1 MGELR
6 RVKEIFDKIAN
17 VSGKKSKESII
28 KQNGDNEL
36 FLECL
41 KFLLD
46 DNIQTGLSDKK
57 INKDVPLSNDV
68 YVKITDMF
76 EYLKTH
82 NTGTDRDISLVK
94 LFISIQEEDLKEFC
108 RGLFTKN

>member
-6 RVKEIFDKIAN
+6 RVKEIFYKIAN
-17 VSGKKSKESII
+17 VSSKKSKESII

-46 DNIQTGLSDKK
+46 SNITTGLSKKK
-57 INKDVPLSNDV
+57 INKKVKV
-68 YVKITDMF
+68 YENTCDDIRDMF
-76 EYLKTH
+76 IYLSLH
-82 NTGTDRDISLVK
+82 NSGTDVQRLEK
-94 LFISIQEEDLKEFC
+94 
-108 RGLFTKN
+108 